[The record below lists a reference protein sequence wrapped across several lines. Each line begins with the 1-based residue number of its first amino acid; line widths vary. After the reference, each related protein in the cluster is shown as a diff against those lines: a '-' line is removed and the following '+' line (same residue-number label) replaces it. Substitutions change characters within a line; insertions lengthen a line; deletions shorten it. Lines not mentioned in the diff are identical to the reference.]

1 MIKVEV
7 TKNCISF
14 LGHANYNNYG
24 KDIVCAAVS
33 TTLITTVEA
42 ISKFDIDAT
51 NIKESNDKIELFI
64 NKRDDITNK
73 LIINMLELLKE
84 LEKKYPKNIK
94 IINKEE

>member
-7 TKNCISF
+7 TNNHISF
-14 LGHANYNNYG
+14 QGHANYKDYG

-33 TTLITTVEA
+33 ATLITTVEA
-42 ISKFDIDAT
+42 ISKFDTAAID
-51 NIKESNDKIELFI
+51 IKENTDRVELI
-64 NKRDDITNK
+64 QKKQDEITNK
-73 LIINMLELLKE
+73 LITNMLDLLKE